1 MFTLIPANFVPGLAA
16 AADADGAVD
25 GATTDG
31 AVVAAGADVDGDG
44 VAELLQAV
52 TTRIVLIAA
61 ATIRYRDTAG
71 SPPLDIRR
79 RSSSILDG
87 WRYAGQYAH
96 GIDKV
101 KIPHAVQP
109 AGRSRPRDRVNET
122 LRGALTMTD
131 PARLA
136 DETSAEA
143 ESLAPAVTRA
153 GAILDLLAENAGEAA
168 GPSEL
173 ARRLGLPKSSIA
185 NICNALADIGLVR
198 RIGTGFALGRKLAE
212 LGGAYLAS
220 VDQVQE
226 FYEATQ
232 LLPAGSE
239 ETVQLAILDG
249 LEMTYLAR
257 HDGRQPVRLT
267 SQIGRRLPATVTATG
282 KAALASLAESDLE
295 ARLAGLVEL
304 PTLTPNSIASV
315 DALRADLAIVRERGY
330 SMDDEETVEGVVCFG
345 VMIPGRRPGEGP
357 YAASITLLK
366 ARATDERVPLLIDDL
381 HRLADR
387 LSDPLRA
394 DGAPRRVTL
403 SQRP

>member
-1 MFTLIPANFVPGLAA
+1 MTQSAPP
-16 AADADGAVD
+16 VD
-25 GATTDG
+25 L
-31 AVVAAGADVDGDG
+31 
-44 VAELLQAV
+44 E
-52 TTRIVLIAA
+52 
-61 ATIRYRDTAG
+61 
-71 SPPLDIRR
+71 
-79 RSSSILDG
+79 
-87 WRYAGQYAH
+87 
-96 GIDKV
+96 
-101 KIPHAVQP
+101 
-109 AGRSRPRDRVNET
+109 
-122 LRGALTMTD
+122 
-131 PARLA
+131 
-136 DETSAEA
+136 SAEV

-185 NICNALADIGLVR
+185 NICNALAEIGLVR

-220 VDQVQE
+220 VDLVQE
-226 FYEATQ
+226 FYDACRT
-232 LLPAGSE
+232 LPTGSV

-282 KAALASLAESDLE
+282 KAALASLDQDDLDR
-295 ARLAGLVEL
+295 RLAGVWDL
-304 PTLTPNSIASV
+304 PVLTPKSIGSV
-315 DALRADLAIVRERGY
+315 AALRAELTAVRGRGY
-330 SMDDEETVEGVVCFG
+330 AMDDEETVEGVVCFG

-366 ARATDERVPLLIDDL
+366 ARATDERVPLLIADL
-381 HRLADR
+381 NLLADR

-394 DGAPRRVTL
+394 DRAAREGREP
-403 SQRP
+403 QRP